1 MTGVEGPLPGWLGY
15 ACRGGATC
23 WPEASFL
30 HTRVPPRGP
39 ESPPGHSACLP
50 GQGERRVGRGK
61 GPSEQTASPVTS
73 FSLKPVA
80 KPGPP
85 ALKSWMYI
93 TVTIVKYLPLQ
104 ILHFIQLEAAVTSVA
119 VI

>member
-1 MTGVEGPLPGWLGY
+1 MPAEVVPRAGPRPHFSTRGCLRGVRSRPQDTVLV
-15 ACRGGATC
+15 
-23 WPEASFL
+23 S
-30 HTRVPPRGP
+30 
-39 ESPPGHSACLP
+39 P

-61 GPSEQTASPVTS
+61 GPFEQTASLVTS

-80 KPGPP
+80 KPGLP

-93 TVTIVKYLPLQ
+93 TVTIVKHLLLQ